1 MPPHIK
7 AFLTG
12 TIVVLAILAWVF
24 RDAIG
29 LAASPFH
36 VFGLMLFMVFAL
48 WLFPEV
54 KKDKGGR

>member
-7 AFLTG
+7 ATLTG
-12 TIVVLAILAWVF
+12 TIVVLAVVAWIF

-29 LAASPFH
+29 LAASPVH
-36 VFGLMLFMVFAL
+36 LFGLTLFMVFAL

-54 KKDKGGR
+54 KKDKSGR